1 MYNVCTEGRDDRLNG
16 KIGEESMRTLIYRLY
31 KFVLLLELRIKI
43 MSDRDFDNF
52 IKELD
57 YEQKIYAVILRH
69 CQ

>member
-1 MYNVCTEGRDDRLNG
+1 MYNVCTEGRDDRLNE
-16 KIGEESMRTLIYRLY
+16 KIGEESMRTLIYGLY

-57 YEQKIYAVILRH
+57 YEQKIYAVILRY